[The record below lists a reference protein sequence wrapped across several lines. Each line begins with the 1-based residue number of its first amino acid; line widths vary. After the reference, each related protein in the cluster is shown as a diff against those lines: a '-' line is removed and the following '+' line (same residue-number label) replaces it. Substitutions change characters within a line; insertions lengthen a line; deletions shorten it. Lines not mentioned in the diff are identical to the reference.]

1 MTLLH
6 AVSVGLVWAGVLM
19 VAVSCLLALRVREFF
34 DRLHLLAAISMV
46 AVPLIVVGL
55 AVDSGGWRAAAKLV
69 LIALVSMA
77 GGIPIT
83 VATARVAD
91 RRKQAAP

>member
-1 MTLLH
+1 VTWLH
-6 AVSVGLVWAGVLM
+6 VVSVTLVWSGVLM
-19 VAVSCLLALRVREFF
+19 VAVSCLVALRVRDFF
-34 DRLHLLAAISMV
+34 DRLHLLAALSMV

-69 LIALVSMA
+69 LIALVSIAA
-77 GGIPIT
+77 GVPIT

-91 RRKQAAP
+91 GRGQGFP